1 MAPES
6 LRDKQ
11 YSTKSDVWSFGIL
24 MFEVLTQQEPHA
36 DQDPIT
42 IGRKI
47 RDEGLTPQLPSS
59 VPSALSSVMNRCC
72 QLSPNGRPSI
82 EQVLE
87 ELESIS
93 L

>member
-1 MAPES
+1 
-6 LRDKQ
+6 
-11 YSTKSDVWSFGIL
+11 
-24 MFEVLTQQEPHA
+24 MFEVLTQQEPHVNA
-36 DQDPIT
+36 DPIA
-42 IGRKI
+42 IGSKI

-72 QLSPNGRPSI
+72 QLSPNDRPTI

-87 ELESIS
+87 ELENIS